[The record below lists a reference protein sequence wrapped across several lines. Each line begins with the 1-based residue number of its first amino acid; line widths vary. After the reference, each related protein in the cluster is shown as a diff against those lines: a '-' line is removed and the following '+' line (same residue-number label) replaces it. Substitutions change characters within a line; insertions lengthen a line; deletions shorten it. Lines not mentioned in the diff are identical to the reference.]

1 MRADQNFIGPDYLQ
15 VLGMLPLVGREFA
28 AGDAA
33 RTPNRAIINQHL
45 AETLWPAGSP
55 VGQTL
60 RVGSDQQ
67 TVEVIG
73 VMPNA
78 LFSGFRRDA
87 NPNFIFRSQV
97 AEPGPPGEAT
107 FYLRYSGSLDALTV
121 AVRRAALQVDTNAP
135 IVAIRTM
142 EAQLDSAKWPVRAIT
157 SLLVVFSVASLLI
170 AVLGQYAVVAFGVR
184 RRTRDF
190 GVRMALGASS
200 SHILS
205 AVLGEGLGL
214 TAVGLV
220 TGFVLSV
227 AAGIALKGLLYGIGP
242 TDARTYATVFGVL
255 AAASLTACYLPAR
268 RATQIDPMQAL
279 RHE

>member
-1 MRADQNFIGPDYLQ
+1 
-15 VLGMLPLVGREFA
+15 MLPLIGRDFA
-28 AGDAA
+28 PGDATH
-33 RTPNRAIINQHL
+33 TPNRAIINQHL
-45 AETLWPAGSP
+45 AETLWPTGSP

-67 TVEVIG
+67 TVEVVG

-87 NPNFIFRSQV
+87 NPNFIFRSEV

-107 FYLRYSGSLDALTV
+107 FYLRYSGSLDAVTA
-121 AVRRAALQVDTNAP
+121 AVRRAALDVDTKAP
-135 IVAIRTM
+135 IVAVRTM
-142 EAQLDSAKWPVRAIT
+142 EAQLDSAKWPIRAIARM
-157 SLLVVFSVASLLI
+157 LAVFSIASLLI

-200 SHILS
+200 SHILN
-205 AVLGEGLGL
+205 AVLSEGLGL
-214 TAVGLV
+214 TAVGLF
-220 TGFVLSV
+220 TGFALSV
-227 AAGIALKGLLYGIGP
+227 GAGMALKGLLYGVGP
-242 TDARTYATVFGVL
+242 TDARTYVAVFAVL
-255 AAASLTACYLPAR
+255 AAASMAACYLPAR

-279 RHE
+279 RQE